1 MEEII
6 KLKTKQN
13 FAALAALVLFATLST
28 EAAAHDAPA
37 NPYTMAVIIDEAYGR
52 AVSSGKY
59 DAAIEKIT
67 NGSNRSSDFFS
78 SQVNLCVAYAKTM
91 EIEKASTAC
100 DAAIAHLRKQ
110 ESRVSR
116 IRNTRNLA
124 VRTYRSNLSAALSNR
139 GVLLAATGK
148 TALARDDFVA
158 AINLD
163 TRHSGLAAANL
174 DRLEESGKPD
184 A

>member
-1 MEEII
+1 MT
-6 KLKTKQN
+6 KLT
-13 FAALAALVLFATLST
+13 AALL
-28 EAAAHDAPA
+28 
-37 NPYTMAVIIDEAYGR
+37 
-52 AVSSGKY
+52 SSGKY

-67 NGSNRSSDFFS
+67 SGSNRSSDFFS

-116 IRNTRNLA
+116 IRNTSTTLQL
-124 VRTYRSNLSAALSNR
+124 RTYRSNLSAALSNR

-163 TRHSGLAAANL
+163 TRHSGIAAANL